1 VLRLGTAA
9 LALMFASPAMYGGE
23 ISMPNNFLEVEDRN
37 FNRISEPGLTKE
49 AREALN
55 GVLKV
60 MSNWRDELVE
70 SNEKNGKRLIE
81 KIASAAEELGWPEQF
96 VDATRSQLQTIAET
110 QIKMMDQLTD
120 AWDEQLKLP
129 NPKTASPTTML
140 SNLKSSGFS
149 PIGGSQSAEQW
160 QRMALSPVQFWMQC
174 AEQWQKS
181 WEQVMTSWVNSR
193 KH

>member
-1 VLRLGTAA
+1 MR
-9 LALMFASPAMYGGE
+9 SN
-23 ISMPNNFLEVEDRN
+23 SFLEVVDRN
-37 FNRISEPGLTKE
+37 FSRISEPGLPKETKE
-49 AREALN
+49 ALN
-55 GVLKV
+55 AVLKA

-81 KIASAAEELGWPEQF
+81 KIASAAEELGWPEEF

-129 NPKTASPTTML
+129 NPKTASPSRML
-140 SNLKSSGFS
+140 SNLKSSGL
-149 PIGGSQSAEQW
+149 PPTGGSQSVEALQT
-160 QRMALSPVQFWMQC
+160 MALSPMQFWMQA

-181 WEQVMTSWVNSR
+181 WQQMMTAWVSSR

>member
-1 VLRLGTAA
+1 
-9 LALMFASPAMYGGE
+9 
-23 ISMPNNFLEVEDRN
+23 MPNNFLEVEDRN

-129 NPKTASPTTML
+129 NPKTASSSRML
-140 SNLKSSGFS
+140 SNLKSSGFT
-149 PIGGSQSAEQW
+149 PTGGSQSAEQL
-160 QRMALSPVQFWMQC
+160 QRMALSPMQFWMQL

>member
-1 VLRLGTAA
+1 
-9 LALMFASPAMYGGE
+9 
-23 ISMPNNFLEVEDRN
+23 MPNSFLEVGDRN

-55 GVLKV
+55 AVLKV

-70 SNEKNGKRLIE
+70 SNEKNGKRLLD

-96 VDATRSQLQTIAET
+96 VDSTRSQLQTIAET
-110 QIKMMDQLTD
+110 QIKLMDQLTD
-120 AWDEQLKLP
+120 AWDEQLKLA
-129 NPKTASPTTML
+129 NPKTASPSRQVPGL
-140 SNLKSSGFS
+140 P
-149 PIGGSQSAEQW
+149 PIGGSQSAEEL
-160 QRMALSPVQFWMQC
+160 QRMALSPLQFWMQV

-181 WEQVMTSWVNSR
+181 WQQMLTTSWGNSR

>member
-1 VLRLGTAA
+1 
-9 LALMFASPAMYGGE
+9 
-23 ISMPNNFLEVEDRN
+23 MPNSFLEVEDRN

-55 GVLKV
+55 AVHKV

-81 KIASAAEELGWPEQF
+81 KIASAAEQLGWPEQF

-129 NPKTASPTTML
+129 NPKTASPSRML
-140 SNLKSSGFS
+140 SGF
-149 PIGGSQSAEQW
+149 PPTGGSQSAEEL
-160 QRMALSPVQFWMQC
+160 QRMALSPLQFWMQL

-181 WEQVMTSWVNSR
+181 WQQMLTTSWINSR

>member
-1 VLRLGTAA
+1 MR
-9 LALMFASPAMYGGE
+9 
-23 ISMPNNFLEVEDRN
+23 NNGFLEVEDRN
-37 FNRISEPGLTKE
+37 FHRISEPGLKKE

-55 GVLKV
+55 AVRKV

-81 KIASAAEELGWPEQF
+81 KIASAAEELGWQEQF

-129 NPKTASPTTML
+129 NPKTASPSRMM
-140 SNLKSSGFS
+140 SSGFP
-149 PIGGSQSAEQW
+149 PIGGSQSAEQM
-160 QRMALSPVQFWMQC
+160 QRMALSPVQFWMQL

-181 WEQVMTSWVNSR
+181 WEQVMTSWANPR

>member
-1 VLRLGTAA
+1 
-9 LALMFASPAMYGGE
+9 
-23 ISMPNNFLEVEDRN
+23 MPNNFLEVGDRN

-129 NPKTASPTTML
+129 NPKTASPSML
-140 SNLKSSGFS
+140 SNLMSSGF
-149 PIGGSQSAEQW
+149 PPTGGSQSAEQL
-160 QRMALSPVQFWMQC
+160 QRMALSPVQFWMQW
-174 AEQWQKS
+174 AEHWQKS

>member
-1 VLRLGTAA
+1 
-9 LALMFASPAMYGGE
+9 
-23 ISMPNNFLEVEDRN
+23 MPNNFLEVEDRN

-129 NPKTASPTTML
+129 NPKTASPSRMM
-140 SNLKSSGFS
+140 SPAFP
-149 PIGGSQSAEQW
+149 PIGGSQSAKQM
-160 QRMALSPVQFWMQC
+160 QRVAMSPVQFWMQL

-181 WEQVMTSWVNSR
+181 WEQVMTSWANPR